1 MDCGLC
7 GQPITSDLE
16 ALLPRHD
23 VPLLERQIQRLT
35 QVREEIEQ
43 NVLRA
48 EEIGRICRDCLHF
61 MGPSGRGNLRQVVS
75 ERLDQIKVWWA
86 QEASA

>member
-7 GQPITSDLE
+7 GQPIGGELE

-23 VPLLERQIQRLT
+23 RALLERQIARLT
-35 QVREEIEQ
+35 QVLEEIDR

-48 EEIGRICRDCLHF
+48 DEIGRLCRDCLHF
-61 MGPSGRGNLRQVVS
+61 MGPYGGGNLRQVVTH
-75 ERLDQIKVWWA
+75 RLDQIKTWWA
-86 QEASA
+86 QEASR